1 MFRAFIPMTGVIL
14 LIASGIL
21 HGVQTA
27 RWRDPEVLSR
37 AAARLENIPRRFTTW
52 NSHPLELSERQLE
65 VAEAAGGVAARYET
79 FDAQVGSRAVEVMFL
94 CGPFGPVAVHP
105 PTVCFRGV
113 GYRQLSEEKRVEV
126 EDANGNS
133 LGTFWSTDFERT
145 VDGVPQRI
153 RTWWG
158 WSAGDEWMAPTN
170 PRFAFAGTP
179 VLYKIYFTEDVS
191 SSDEPTIIPAFAQ
204 QFLPRVSESVL
215 VEGS

>member
-1 MFRAFIPMTGVIL
+1 MSRALIPLTGVIL
-14 LIASGIL
+14 MVASGIL
-21 HGVQTA
+21 HGVQTG
-27 RWRDPEVLSR
+27 RWRDPEILSR
-37 AAARLENIPRRFTTW
+37 AAERLEDVPRRFGSW

-79 FDAQVGSRAVEVMFL
+79 FDARTGSRAVEVMFL
-94 CGPFGPVAVHP
+94 CGPFGPIAVHP
-105 PTVCFRGV
+105 PTVCFQGV
-113 GYRQLSEEKRVEV
+113 GYRQLGEEKRVEV
-126 EDANGNS
+126 EDAAGKS

-158 WSAGDEWMAPTN
+158 WSDGGEWTAPQN

-179 VLYKIYFTEDVS
+179 VLYKVYFTEDVS
-191 SSDEPTIIPAFAQ
+191 STETPSVIPSFAQ
-204 QFLPRVSESVL
+204 QFLPEVSESVF